1 VKFGTWNNHTEYNY
15 KHKSVGSLW
24 VNYNWEQKAAHT
36 MVEIRSAGKVRLKKE
51 AWKKFINTKRRKTKK
66 SIFCRAM
73 RLQEKQSKKKQ
84 THGKTLARK
93 HNLPMGKKPKFSWQT
108 VKNFKGDYKQQL

>member
-51 AWKKFINTKRRKTKK
+51 AWKKFINTKGRKIKK
-66 SIFCRAM
+66 EYILQSNETTREAK
-73 RLQEKQSKKKQ
+73 QEKTESWEN
-84 THGKTLARK
+84 TGKEI
-93 HNLPMGKKPKFSWQT
+93 
-108 VKNFKGDYKQQL
+108 